1 MSLIRYVVSLV
12 WIHGRFVESSHGIA
26 PTVRVFDT
34 TGGGVRE
41 GKVDETPETRGGL
54 VSRRLTSAER
64 VLALSFDFLR
74 ISHGAGS
81 HRTSVVFAEEERG
94 EPRLI
99 RAVEAANWADGS
111 QRVSLGERR

>member
-26 PTVRVFDT
+26 PTVRVFHT
-34 TGGGVRE
+34 TGGVRE

-99 RAVEAANWADGS
+99 RAEEAANWADGS
-111 QRVSLGERR
+111 

>member
-34 TGGGVRE
+34 TGRARE
-41 GKVDETPETRGGL
+41 GKVDETGETRGGL

-99 RAVEAANWADGS
+99 RAEEAANWADGS
-111 QRVSLGERR
+111 